1 MLRVYVAIRTRVRL
15 PGSARRAPADTA
27 TITLLGRAGDL
38 DRARRWRQEHEP
50 DLSDVSSYASL
61 SWALAAEAAAYVDDR
76 DLAARAYDL
85 LTPLAGML
93 AIGGT
98 GCAVGP
104 VDSFLAM
111 AAYVTGEHEQQA
123 ARRRSA
129 RAVPGRGGSRRSSS
143 GCSTSGS
150 ATGSEPG

>member
-1 MLRVYVAIRTRVRL
+1 MLRVYVVIRTRVRL

-27 TITLLGRAGDL
+27 TITLLGRAGDI
-38 DRARRWRQEHEP
+38 DRARRWRREHEP

-76 DLAARAYDL
+76 DLAARAHEL

-104 VDSFLAM
+104 IDSFLAM
-111 AAYVTGEHEQQA
+111 AAYVTGEHEL
-123 ARRRSA
+123 ARRHADEAPRCA
-129 RAVPGRGGSRRSSS
+129 GRGGSRWSSS
-143 GCSTSGS
+143 RCSTSGS